1 MNMTLYTSEEIP
13 PILTVPEVAKFLG
26 IGRNR
31 VYELI
36 RSGQL
41 EALHIG
47 RKLKVTR
54 HGLLKFMGIQAQ

>member
-1 MNMTLYTSEEIP
+1 MNTLLYRPEEIP
-13 PILTVPEVAKFLG
+13 PIMTVSEVAKFLG
-26 IGRNR
+26 IGKNGT
-31 VYELI
+31 YDLI

-47 RKLKVTR
+47 HRLKVTR

>member
-1 MNMTLYTSEEIP
+1 MDNFLYTLNEIP
-13 PILTVPEVAKFLG
+13 PILTVPEVAGFLG
-26 IGRNR
+26 IGRNC

-41 EALHIG
+41 EALRIG
-47 RKLKVTR
+47 HRLKVTR